1 MLPHV
6 NICYMVFAR
15 AKLVMEDNCFTE
27 EPSDVSL
34 KIQVPNPAK
43 MYKKAYDAV
52 KAVFRVSDSDIQET
66 AYNWSK
72 SPKGD
77 KFKVRWWMH
86 KDMDL
91 FSYLFIRFDLAGEGS
106 PSAGTFSI
114 TISALLRTEY
124 PQDTVW
130 QRSLFYEI
138 LRTFWH
144 RMFYHH
150 KREQYAEE
158 CRHSTVVYTDKLK
171 ELTERIQRAVEE
183 EKPAE
188 KPEK

>member
-1 MLPHV
+1 
-6 NICYMVFAR
+6 MVFAR
-15 AKLVMEDNCFTE
+15 AKLLMEDNCFTE
-27 EPSDVSL
+27 EPSDVVIKVS
-34 KIQVPNPAK
+34 VPNPAK
-43 MYKKAYDAV
+43 LYKKSYEIV
-52 KAVFRVSDSDIQET
+52 KSVFRVADSDIQET

-72 SPKGD
+72 SAKGD

-91 FSYLFIRFDLAGEGS
+91 FSYLFIRFDIAGEGDAK
-106 PSAGTFSI
+106 AGSFAI

-144 RMFYHH
+144 RMFYHN
-150 KREQYAEE
+150 KREHYAEE
-158 CRHSTVVYTDKLK
+158 CRHSIIVYTDKLK
-171 ELTERIQRAVEE
+171 EVIDKIQQAVGELEE
-183 EKPAE
+183 EKTE
-188 KPEK
+188 K

>member
-1 MLPHV
+1 
-6 NICYMVFAR
+6 MVFAR

-27 EPSDVSL
+27 EPSDVYL
-34 KIQVPNPAK
+34 KMSVTNPAK
-43 MYKKAYDAV
+43 MYKKSYDAI
-52 KAVFRVSDSDIQET
+52 KAIFRVADSDIQET

-72 SPKGD
+72 SGKGD

-91 FSYLFIRFDLAGEGS
+91 FSYLFIRFDIAGEGG
-106 PSAGTFSI
+106 PAAGSFAI

-130 QRSLFYEI
+130 QRSLFYEV

-144 RMFYHH
+144 RMFYHN
-150 KREQYAEE
+150 KREEYAEE
-158 CRHSTVVYTDKLK
+158 CRHSVVVYADKLK
-171 ELTERIQRAVEE
+171 ELVDRLQREAVE
-183 EKPAE
+183 
-188 KPEK
+188 PEKVAGDEK